1 MKRLTVR
8 KKIAFVAVA
17 ALAIV
22 MTVNAPSQAADGRGD
37 HFGGGRGGGAGEHRG
52 FEGRRFE
59 GRHFEG
65 RHFEGR
71 HFEGR
76 HFEGRHFEG
85 RHFEGRDFDDRFGF
99 GFGPVVPYYDPYYA
113 APSYW
118 YYCPSY
124 GAYYPDVTTC
134 PEPWLSVP
142 AS

>member
-1 MKRLTVR
+1 VKRLTIPQ
-8 KKIAFVAVA
+8 KIGLVAVA

-22 MTVNAPSQAADGRGD
+22 MAVNTPSQAAGGRGEN
-37 HFGGGRGGGAGEHRG
+37 FGGGRGGGEHHG
-52 FEGRRFE
+52 FEGH
-59 GRHFEG
+59 HFEG
-65 RHFEGR
+65 HHFEGR

-99 GFGPVVPYYDPYYA
+99 GFGFGFGPAIPYDEPYYA

-124 GAYYPDVTTC
+124 RAYYPNVTTC
-134 PEPWLSVP
+134 PEPWVSVP

>member
-52 FEGRRFE
+52 FEGR
-59 GRHFEG
+59 HFEG

-71 HFEGR
+71 H
-76 HFEGRHFEG
+76 
-85 RHFEGRDFDDRFGF
+85 FDDRFGF